1 MSEHEITVSH
11 MVLHILDPEAGVPV
25 LSNREIDPSEDGFDF
40 TEKLIRKMLD
50 DENLKNAVF
59 FDGPN
64 RTAELCASLF
74 SGATGFLDA
83 TRDLAGGLFA
93 IMSQHPEIPAAGLIC
108 CLAEID
114 GVPYLG
120 LLKLNY
126 RSNFTHQVQYEGN
139 APVNLLFRQRAVL
152 PGENQKP
159 DEGVLIN
166 LQDRTLRLVEKQ
178 HELDGEKEYYLSKRF
193 LGCGSQL
200 SSAEKAKILN
210 RVAVKLGKKYNNEKL
225 DSSARLRKSVTE
237 HLETGGEVALTTVA
251 QEIFRDA
258 PTAQEEYVSEL
269 KEAGI
274 REEKV
279 QFSEKLAARKFK
291 NQKIKTD
298 TGVEIEFPA
307 THYMNKDLIEFVP
320 QPNGTLSIIIKNV
333 GKITDR

>member
-11 MVLHILDPEAGVPV
+11 MVLHILDPQTGTPV
-25 LSNREIDPSEDGFDF
+25 LSNREIGPEEDGFDF
-40 TEKLIRKMLD
+40 TEKLIQKLLD

-64 RTAELCASLF
+64 RVAELCTVLF
-74 SGATGFLDA
+74 NGEVSFLDA
-83 TRDLAGGLFA
+83 TRDLAGGLFD
-93 IMSQHPEIPAAGLIC
+93 IMNQHPEIPAADLLC

-114 GVPYLG
+114 GVTHLG

-126 RSNFTHQVQYEGN
+126 RSNFIHQVQYEGE
-139 APVNLLFRQRAVL
+139 APVNLLLKQRTVL

-178 HELDGEKEYYLSKRF
+178 YELDGEKEYYLSKRF

-225 DSSARLRKSVTE
+225 DSSAKLRKSVTE

-251 QEIFRDA
+251 REIFRDA
-258 PTAQEEYVSEL
+258 PTAQEEYVTEL

-274 REEKV
+274 REETV
-279 QFSEKLAARKFK
+279 RFPEKLATRKFK

-298 TGVEIEFPA
+298 TGIEIEFPA
-307 THYMNKDLIEFVP
+307 TYYMNKEMIEFIT
-320 QPNGTLSIIIKNV
+320 QPNGTISIIIKNV